1 MPGLLYLNKQIRIKF
16 PVINLKNILK
26 LTVIL
31 GWLYWGLYAL
41 IAPVTVWDA
50 QVYNL
55 ARIELAN
62 LGGLFGNHY
71 WNMAPQVCFP
81 WSFDAVHLPFLKLG
95 FGYDLPSFSCLT
107 GILMIVWDLVNSHYG
122 ESVAWK
128 CTGAILA
135 LPLVVYQSAT
145 VKNDLIVVFCIAAW
159 YYAYNVYLIR
169 KDRLYIWI
177 MALALAMSCG
187 SKSSGIPIAFFAF
200 LYTCWNIRNKRQT
213 IYHFISAMCVCSI
226 LFGSIEIYI
235 NNFFVY
241 HKILGDYGLIHAH
254 SNNDGI
260 KGGIANFIRYM
271 SSGFSFGFYLSNSYT
286 LLTYFFE
293 RICLAILKFLH
304 LTNMGCFP
312 RFPDSTL
319 HFIKDGGEGSSD
331 YGPIGGVAIWFAF
344 YYSITRFISRNLIWK
359 LSIVSMLLIFILAMT
374 SSYGPWNNRFHM
386 LAYILAVIAMVL
398 ASENLGK
405 IEKDYVLPII
415 ISSYIIL
422 NPFFSQNK
430 NPKSFMPAI
439 LNREEFKLLENPGYI
454 EIYRDITK
462 RVNEEHINNL
472 VVFAGS
478 DAWMLPFFSI
488 KEIKL
493 VPEPDS
499 DRLISTINATKSK
512 YVLAINR
519 DLPLKI
525 RMHLIQVR
533 NYNEQ
538 GDMGVSSLYMLK

>member
-107 GILMIVWDLVNSHYG
+107 GILMIVWELVNRHYG

-145 VKNDLIVVFCIAAW
+145 VKNDLIIVFCIAAW
-159 YYAYNVYLIR
+159 FYAYTVYVIR

-177 MALALAMSCG
+177 MALSLAMACG

-235 NNFFVY
+235 NNLFVY

-271 SSGFSFGFYLSNSYT
+271 SSAFSFGFYLTNSYT

-293 RICLAILKFLH
+293 RVCLAILKFLH

-386 LAYILAVIAMVL
+386 LAYILAVIAVIL
-398 ASENLGK
+398 AFEKLGK
-405 IEKDYVLPII
+405 IEKDFLMPIFI
-415 ISSYIIL
+415 AFYIIL
-422 NPFFSQNK
+422 IPFFSQNK
-430 NPKSFMPAI
+430 NPMSFIPAI
-439 LNREEFKLLENPGYI
+439 TNREEFKLLENPGYI
-454 EIYRDITK
+454 EVYNEISNRFKKEEIGSLVIY
-462 RVNEEHINNL
+462 
-472 VVFAGS
+472 AGS
-478 DAWMLPFFSI
+478 DAWILPFFSI
-488 KEIKL
+488 KGLAII
-493 VPEPDS
+493 PEPDTS
-499 DRLISTINATKSK
+499 KLINAIHGKKNT
-512 YVLAINR
+512 YLLCINR
-519 DLPLKI
+519 DLPNNIAPNFTIVKTYSD
-525 RMHLIQVR
+525 RGD
-533 NYNEQ
+533 Q
-538 GDMGVSSLYMLK
+538 GSTVLYRYK